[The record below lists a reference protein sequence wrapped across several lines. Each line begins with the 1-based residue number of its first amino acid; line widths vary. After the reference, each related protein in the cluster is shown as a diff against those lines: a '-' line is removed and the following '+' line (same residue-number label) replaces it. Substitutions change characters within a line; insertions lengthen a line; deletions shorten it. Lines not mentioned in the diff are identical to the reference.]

1 MGYSQAGCA
10 MEHRMYSLT
19 EAADVTDVP
28 VDELRRAV
36 QDGLLA
42 VTVFPNTGEHR
53 VAADELA
60 RFVRRTRHADPFGH
74 QKKRKILILGEDLR
88 FAGALKLELQ
98 REPRMD
104 ARYASCGRD
113 ALLMVN
119 HYRANLFV
127 VDLTPSQ
134 AVSDE
139 VLAAIHE
146 ERAEHRSPII
156 AYYDGPDE
164 ALQSSPVVQS
174 RLKALA
180 PEQSISKTKGLRPL
194 TILCF
199 QALGLDTSTKIF
211 RLHG

>member
-74 QKKRKILILGEDLR
+74 QKKRKILILGEDLL
-88 FAGALKLELQ
+88 FAGTLKLELQ
-98 REPRMD
+98 RDPRMD
-104 ARYASCGRD
+104 ARYASWGRD

-119 HYRANLFV
+119 HYGADLFV

-134 AVSDE
+134 AVPEE
-139 VLAAIHE
+139 VLEAVCRQRASARGAAV
-146 ERAEHRSPII
+146 
-156 AYYDGPDE
+156 AYY
-164 ALQSSPVVQS
+164 AM
-174 RLKALA
+174 A
-180 PEQSISKTKGLRPL
+180 
-194 TILCF
+194 
-199 QALGLDTSTKIF
+199 
-211 RLHG
+211 